1 MKHEVELPADVERR
15 LSVKASQTGHD
26 VEHLSRAA
34 VVRFVD
40 EDIRPAS
47 NGAWTDDVQARR
59 CELIDKDIAGAANDA
74 ERAELIELDRL
85 ANEHFDTVAPP
96 PFEGARRLDQ
106 QLLKNR
112 ASRQ

>member
-1 MKHEVELPADVERR
+1 MKHEVDLPEDVERR
-15 LSVKASQTGHD
+15 LSAKASQTGQD
-26 VEHLSRAA
+26 VVHLIRIA

-47 NGAWTDDVQARR
+47 NGDWSDAMQARR
-59 CELIDKDIAGAANDA
+59 SELIDRDIAGTATIA

-85 ANEHFDTVAPP
+85 ANEHFDAIAPP
-96 PFEGARRLDQ
+96 PFEGAQRLHQ
-106 QLLKNR
+106 QLINNR